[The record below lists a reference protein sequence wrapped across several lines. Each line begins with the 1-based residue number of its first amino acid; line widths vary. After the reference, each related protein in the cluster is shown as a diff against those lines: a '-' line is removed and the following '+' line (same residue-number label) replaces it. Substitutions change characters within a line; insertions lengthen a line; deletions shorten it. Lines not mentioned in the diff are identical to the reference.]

1 MTTEKYLHLINKAI
15 ENLKDNDDGYGY
27 TPIDFMRKNGVKS
40 TDNMTIFLDSVGVYL
55 EEIRCGLLADI
66 EATEAK
72 KNGKSSVLS
81 AIKKLCNDNYK
92 AQQNVRPQLAYANYD
107 EVENKYVTVNGYWLI
122 MSENPVGMVEMPENV
137 KKDIKEPLKYKQWI
151 PYKRDMHTVSL
162 PTLAKVS
169 TYLKAR
175 KATRN
180 KKDRMWDRLVFEDFA
195 VKGEWLEAAMK
206 ITGASEIY
214 VKDSIHALLME
225 GNGYTMVLMP
235 IKNCET
241 DKNTGEEK
249 RIPITDF
256 DGI

>member
-1 MTTEKYLHLINKAI
+1 MTNEKFLELINKAM
-15 ENLKDNDDGYGY
+15 ENLRDNEDGHGQ
-27 TPIDFMRKNGVKS
+27 TPIDFMRKNGIKS
-40 TDNMTIFLDSVGVYL
+40 TDNMCLFLDSVGAYL

-66 EATEAK
+66 EAEEAK
-72 KNGKSSVLS
+72 KNGKSSALS
-81 AIKKLCNDNYK
+81 AIKKLCNDNCK
-92 AQQNVRPQLAYANYD
+92 AQQSVRPQLAYANYD
-107 EVENKYVTVNGYWLI
+107 EVENKYITVSGYWLI
-122 MSENPVGMVEMPENV
+122 MSENPAGMVEMPENI
-137 KKDIKEPLKYKQWI
+137 KKNIKEPLKYKQWI
-151 PYKRDMHTVSL
+151 PHKCDMHTVSL

-180 KKDRMWDRLVFEDFA
+180 KKDKTWDRLVFEDFA

-206 ITGASEIY
+206 ITGSSEIY
-214 VKDSIHALLME
+214 VKSSIHAMLME

-249 RIPITDF
+249 RMPITNF
-256 DGI
+256 EEV

>member
-1 MTTEKYLHLINKAI
+1 MTKEKYLALVNKAI
-15 ENLKDNDDGYGY
+15 ENLRDNDDGYGQ

-40 TDNMTIFLDSVGVYL
+40 TDNMNFFLDSVGAYL
-55 EEIRCGLLADI
+55 EEIRCGLLADM
-66 EATEAK
+66 EVEEAK

-92 AQQNVRPQLAYANYD
+92 AQQSVRPQFAYANYD
-107 EVENKYVTVNGYWLI
+107 EVENKYITVSGYWLI
-122 MSENPVGMVEMPENV
+122 ISENPAGMVEMPENV
-137 KKDIKEPLKYKQWI
+137 RKDIKEPLKYKQWI
-151 PYKRDMHTVSL
+151 PHKCDMHTVSL
-162 PTLAKVS
+162 PALAKVN

-180 KKDRMWDRLVFEDFA
+180 KHDKTWDRLVFEDFA

-206 ITGASEIY
+206 ITGSSEIY

-235 IKNCET
+235 IKNKET

-249 RIPITDF
+249 RIPITNF
-256 DGI
+256 EEA